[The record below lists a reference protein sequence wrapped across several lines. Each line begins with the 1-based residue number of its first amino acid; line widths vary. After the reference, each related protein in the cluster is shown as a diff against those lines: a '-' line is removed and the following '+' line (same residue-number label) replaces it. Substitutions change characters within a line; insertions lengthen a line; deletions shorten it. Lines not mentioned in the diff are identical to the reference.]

1 MTRIS
6 QQERQG
12 VLEFCG
18 QLVIV
23 QAVLFLLIFES
34 HQLDTFCDFEDT
46 FLPAYEIP
54 LIPLTDTMIMLEVE
68 DQQDNLIRFFQSS
81 IGCNRSIGLFLLR

>member
-34 HQLDTFCDFEDT
+34 HQLDTFCDFDDT

-54 LIPLTDTMIMLEVE
+54 LILPADTMIMLEVE
-68 DQQDNLIRFFQSS
+68 DQQVN
-81 IGCNRSIGLFLLR
+81 

>member
-34 HQLDTFCDFEDT
+34 HQLDTFCDFDDT

-54 LIPLTDTMIMLEVE
+54 LILPADTMIMLEVE

>member
-34 HQLDTFCDFEDT
+34 HQLDTFCDFDET

-54 LIPLTDTMIMLEVE
+54 LIFPADTMIMLEVE
-68 DQQDNLIRFFQSS
+68 DQQDN
-81 IGCNRSIGLFLLR
+81 

>member
-18 QLVIV
+18 QLAIV

-34 HQLDTFCDFEDT
+34 HQLDTFCDFDET

-54 LIPLTDTMIMLEVE
+54 LILPADTMIMLEVE
-68 DQQDNLIRFFQSS
+68 DQQVN
-81 IGCNRSIGLFLLR
+81 

>member
-1 MTRIS
+1 M
-6 QQERQG
+6 QFC
-12 VLEFCG
+12 FCG

-34 HQLDTFCDFEDT
+34 HQLDTFCAFDDT
-46 FLPAYEIP
+46 FPTAFEIS
-54 LIPLTDTMIMLEVE
+54 LILLTDTMIMLGVE

>member
-12 VLEFCG
+12 VLEFRG

-23 QAVLFLLIFES
+23 RAVLFLLIFES
-34 HQLDTFCDFEDT
+34 HQLDTFCDFDDT

-54 LIPLTDTMIMLEVE
+54 LILPADTMIMLEVE
-68 DQQDNLIRFFQSS
+68 DQQDN
-81 IGCNRSIGLFLLR
+81 

>member
-34 HQLDTFCDFEDT
+34 HQLDTFCAFDDT
-46 FLPAYEIP
+46 FPTAFEIS
-54 LIPLTDTMIMLEVE
+54 LILLTDTMIMLEVE
-68 DQQDNLIRFFQSS
+68 DQQDT
-81 IGCNRSIGLFLLR
+81 

>member
-1 MTRIS
+1 M
-6 QQERQG
+6 
-12 VLEFCG
+12 
-18 QLVIV
+18 

-34 HQLDTFCDFEDT
+34 HQLDTFCAFDDT
-46 FLPAYEIP
+46 FPTAFEIS
-54 LIPLTDTMIMLEVE
+54 LILLTDTMIMLEVE